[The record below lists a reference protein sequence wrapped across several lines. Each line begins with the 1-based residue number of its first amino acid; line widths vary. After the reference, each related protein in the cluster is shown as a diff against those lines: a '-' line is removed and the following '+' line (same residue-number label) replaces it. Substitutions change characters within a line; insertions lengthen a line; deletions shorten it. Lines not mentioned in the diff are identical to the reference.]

1 MSATGSLDVESSD
14 NISSNEARGT
24 EVSVHKADRT
34 TGSVYADLPV
44 ACFNVCTGDIGEHI
58 VGMQLIDTYS
68 YATL

>member
-1 MSATGSLDVESSD
+1 MSTSGYLDEEGFD
-14 NISSNEARGT
+14 NILVNEVRGT

-58 VGMQLIDTYS
+58 VGMQLIDTYPR
-68 YATL
+68 ATL